1 MNRWEFLEQTQGRH
15 SRHNDYRQKDTD
27 SLESITYVR
36 TYREL
41 NIAERKVRGDRWEMK
56 PDR

>member
-1 MNRWEFLEQTQGRH
+1 MEQTQGRH